1 MLKRILPLILLAT
14 LATAARAADGPDVVF
29 IIADDLGRNDV
40 GFMGG
45 KDIKTPHLDR
55 LARTGTVLRQF
66 YVQPVCS
73 PTRAALLTGRYPM
86 RYGLQVGVVRPWSK
100 YGLPLDERTLP
111 QALRDTG
118 YTTALVGKWH
128 LGSHDKAYWPTSRG
142 FDQFYGHLF
151 GAIDYFTHIRD
162 GAHDWY
168 KNAEPLKVEGYATHL
183 IAREAVRVIKEQPKD
198 KPLYLQVAF
207 NAVHAPLQ
215 VPEKYMEPYANL
227 KGKRRTYAG
236 MLAAMDEGV
245 GQIVAAIDES
255 GRRDRTLFVFT
266 SDNGGPNPV
275 NVTDNGDL
283 RAGKGTLYEGGVR
296 VCAFASWQGRIKP
309 GSSVDQPLHIADW
322 YPTILKL
329 AGASLEQKQPL
340 DGKDLWPCLTEGK
353 PSPHEEILINAE
365 PTRGALR
372 TGDWK
377 LVMSGEKRRAGRRQQ
392 GGGAGAT
399 ATVELFNL
407 RDDPQEKNNLA
418 DKHPEKRNE
427 LRARYDAY
435 AETAAEPR
443 NKGEVAPA
451 AEK

>member
-1 MLKRILPLILLAT
+1 MIRRILLLIVLGLSASVS
-14 LATAARAADGPDVVF
+14 RAADRPDVVF

-45 KDIKTPHLDR
+45 KEIETPHLDR
-55 LARTGTVLRQF
+55 LAGSGAVLRQF

-111 QALRDTG
+111 QALREAG

-128 LGSHDKAYWPTSRG
+128 LGSFDKAYYPTARG
-142 FDQFYGHLF
+142 FDHFYGHLF

-168 KNAEPLKVEGYATHL
+168 RNAEPFKEEGYATHL
-183 IAREAVRVIKEQPKD
+183 IAKEAVRMIREQPKD

-215 VPEKYMEPYANL
+215 VPEKYTEPYANL

-245 GQIVAAIDES
+245 GEIVAAVDAA

-266 SDNGGPNPV
+266 SDNGGPGPG

-283 RAGKGTLYEGGVR
+283 RGGKHTLYEGGVR
-296 VCAFASWQGRIKP
+296 VCAFASWQGQIKP
-309 GSSVDQPLHIADW
+309 GASVNEPLHVADW
-322 YPTILKL
+322 YPTLLKL
-329 AGASLEQKQPL
+329 GGAKLEQEQPL

-353 PSPHEEILINAE
+353 PSPHEEILLNSE
-365 PTRGALR
+365 PTRGAIR
-372 TGDWK
+372 AGDWK
-377 LVMSGEKRRAGRRQQ
+377 LVISGGQRRAGRRQQ
-392 GGGAGAT
+392 QQGGGDGGPT
-399 ATVELFNL
+399 LELFNL
-407 RDDPQEKNNLA
+407 RDDPREKNNLA
-418 DKHPEKRNE
+418 DKDSEKLKE
-427 LRARYDAY
+427 MRARYDAY
-435 AETAAEPR
+435 AKQAVEPK
-443 NKGEVAPA
+443 NKGEAQPKD
-451 AEK
+451 E